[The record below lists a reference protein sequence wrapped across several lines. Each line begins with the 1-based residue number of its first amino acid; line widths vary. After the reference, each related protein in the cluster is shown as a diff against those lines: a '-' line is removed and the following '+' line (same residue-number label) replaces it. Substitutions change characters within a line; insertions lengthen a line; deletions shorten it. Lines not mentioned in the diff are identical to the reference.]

1 MTGTKYSLSPYRSW
15 LSQIQS
21 RKCVCVWGGKSAGW
35 DRGTMLNT
43 GRNKGDGERE
53 TWFLQSPTGTFLLLR
68 ALGTHCYSDHFS
80 HTHHVSHDPWWHPS
94 RTPWGLW
101 GKLQW
106 KLKALNK
113 WATGENDEVSSVL
126 ICTLSFFFPHSNL
139 GSGRSQW
146 GQGLA
151 QCDTAEN
158 GSLLHP
164 VLPRDSIL
172 LKMPWE
178 FCYCWIW
185 AEGKGALEMG
195 RENSW
200 QKKPRLTQVTRFT
213 HLKTWTA
220 PQTCSSLSISS

>member
-1 MTGTKYSLSPYRSW
+1 MVSLITYRNLPAPLGT
-15 LSQIQS
+15 
-21 RKCVCVWGGKSAGW
+21 
-35 DRGTMLNT
+35 
-43 GRNKGDGERE
+43 EH
-53 TWFLQSPTGTFLLLR
+53 
-68 ALGTHCYSDHFS
+68 THCYSNHFS
-80 HTHHVSHDPWWHPS
+80 HTHHVSHDPWWRPS
-94 RTPWGLW
+94 GTPRSLREATMEAQGPSQMGHW
-101 GKLQW
+101 W
-106 KLKALNK
+106 KWWSKF
-113 WATGENDEVSSVL
+113 SSDLYVVF
-126 ICTLSFFFPHSNL
+126 FFFPHSNL

-185 AEGKGALEMG
+185 AEGKGTLEMG

-200 QKKPRLTQVTRFT
+200 QKKPRLTQVNKV
-213 HLKTWTA
+213 H
-220 PQTCSSLSISS
+220 SS

>member
-1 MTGTKYSLSPYRSW
+1 MCLGWKECRVGSGNNAKHREKQRWWRERNMVSPVTYRNLPAPPGTGHTLLPWSLLPHPPCFPWSMMAPLTHPLRS
-15 LSQIQS
+15 LREATMEAQGPSQMGHWWKRWS
-21 RKCVCVWGGKSAGW
+21 KFS
-35 DRGTMLNT
+35 
-43 GRNKGDGERE
+43 
-53 TWFLQSPTGTFLLLR
+53 
-68 ALGTHCYSDHFS
+68 SDLYVVF
-80 HTHHVSHDPWWHPS
+80 
-94 RTPWGLW
+94 
-101 GKLQW
+101 
-106 KLKALNK
+106 
-113 WATGENDEVSSVL
+113 
-126 ICTLSFFFPHSNL
+126 FFFPHSNL

-220 PQTCSSLSISS
+220 PQMCSSLSISS